1 MHTLVIPLE
10 ATERDIHIV
19 SGALNIVGR
28 LRNAAL
34 GEMLDRIQWMKW
46 DPRWKAAKKIKLQ
59 KDKNHAYRELRK
71 EYKVSSQD
79 MVRICH
85 KHWKDSKWMGE
96 RIGGRI
102 ATALASEIWQN
113 LEEHLFARADRPK
126 FKPSGERDMIW
137 NNDNAS
143 GLLLRNNCIEWNIKT
158 KRKSLRIPLDLN
170 SISRPRRRHF
180 EGRLAEGALRR
191 VGIKR
196 IMVRGQWR
204 LFAVIY
210 LEGAPYRSA
219 EYLSEID
226 TLCKDVVGLD
236 LGPTW
241 LAVVSKDEALE
252 LPIATAERLAQEQE
266 MRRKQKNRQRALDRS
281 RAAANPHAR
290 RKNDRSVYG
299 VKQPQRTK
307 RGQERQ
313 LKAADEQ
320 RKDRINRQK
329 DRSNAV
335 RTTMRTGIHIAMED
349 LNYKAW
355 QKSLF
360 GKRMLI
366 TSPGEFVS
374 RLQREAEMLGGSVHL
389 IDAYQA
395 RASQT
400 CLCGKHTGKKKLS
413 QRVHECPYCS
423 LVADRD
429 MVSAAL
435 VRELTL
441 ADEQV
446 WDEGLA
452 EMRLREGVPPEWSRI
467 EQASR
472 TKHAAV
478 EAILS
483 SCRTP
488 SSLKAGAGNPG
499 SSSCVL
505 AATSSNQSTESSIST
520 VLLCEKPTSDPEV
533 KTYPNSHVPTCE
545 ESAVQRLGA
554 SRKAAVKKSNA
565 SPPPMHSG

>member
-1 MHTLVIPLE
+1 MSKEIHTLVIPLE

-34 GEMLDRIQWMKW
+34 GEMLERIQRMKW
-46 DPRWKAAKKIKLQ
+46 DPRWKAAAEIKVQ

-79 MVRICH
+79 MVRVCH
-85 KHWKDSKWMGE
+85 KHWKDSKWMGD

-102 ATALASEIWQN
+102 ATALASEMWQN
-113 LEEHLFARADRPK
+113 LEEYLFAHAGRPCY
-126 FKPSGERDMIW
+126 KPSVERSMVW
-137 NNDNAS
+137 NNDNDS

-158 KRKSLRIPLDLN
+158 KRKSLHIPLDLK
-170 SISRPRRRHF
+170 SISNPRRRHL

-204 LFAVIY
+204 LFAVICM
-210 LEGAPYRSA
+210 EGAPYRSA

-252 LPIATAERLAQEQE
+252 LPIATEERLAQDQE

-281 RAAANPHAR
+281 RAAANPHSR
-290 RKNDRSVYG
+290 RKNGRSVSN

-307 RGQERQ
+307 RGQKRQ

-335 RTTMRTGIHIAMED
+335 RTVMQAGIHIAMED

-360 GKRMLI
+360 GRRMLI

-389 IDAYQA
+389 IDAYKA

-400 CLCGKHTGKKKLS
+400 CLCGKYTGKKKLS
-413 QRVHECPYCS
+413 QRVHECPYCG
-423 LVADRD
+423 LAAHRD

-435 VRELTL
+435 VRELAL

-446 WDEGLA
+446 WDEGL
-452 EMRLREGVPPEWSRI
+452 SKD
-467 EQASR
+467 SR
-472 TKHAAV
+472 TKHAAI

-488 SSLKAGAGNPG
+488 SSLKEGAGNPG
-499 SSSCVL
+499 GSSCVL
-505 AATSSNQSTESSIST
+505 AATSSNQDTESSSST
-520 VLLCEKPTSDPEV
+520 VLLCEKLKSDPEV
-533 KTYPNSHVPTCE
+533 KTYHNSHVPTCE

-554 SRKAAVKKSNA
+554 SRKAAVMNPQHKQSLLN
-565 SPPPMHSG
+565 SG